1 MSTLEDEL
9 RTAFSRKLVRLAV
22 TAAQAQIAQNRLNDL
37 QDQFEAHPDLDLI
50 RRAEQQRYVFYDAF
64 AVYRGA
70 HQEYR
75 ELHRRYT
82 LCLIR
87 GGKLR
92 CTDSFLTHL
101 HTYGISLF

>member
-1 MSTLEDEL
+1 M
-9 RTAFSRKLVRLAV
+9 RLAV
-22 TAAQAQIAQNRLNDL
+22 TAAQASIAQKHLNEL

-50 RRAEQQRYVFYDAF
+50 RRQETQRYVFYDAF
-64 AVYRGA
+64 AVYRGV
-70 HQEYR
+70 HQEYK
-75 ELHRRYT
+75 EVHRRYT

-101 HTYGISLF
+101 NIYGLSLF